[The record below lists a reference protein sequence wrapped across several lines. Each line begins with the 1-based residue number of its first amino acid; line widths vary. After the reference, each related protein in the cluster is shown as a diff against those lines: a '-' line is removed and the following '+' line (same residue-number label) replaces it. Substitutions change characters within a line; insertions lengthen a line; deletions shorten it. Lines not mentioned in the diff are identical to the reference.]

1 MPSSWNHDP
10 EEAMAMQVVWMV
22 LVTLGL
28 ALGGVLGL
36 ALGSHVAAW
45 ARRRG
50 SHRPDINR
58 TAAR

>member
-1 MPSSWNHDP
+1 
-10 EEAMAMQVVWMV
+10 MAMQVVWMV